1 MSRVLYYPIMNK
13 KEVKMKKEEFILEGK
28 PEQKLEIVCLICSS
42 LLIILFSLQREKAD
56 RRPGI

>member
-28 PEQKLEIVCLICSS
+28 PEQKLEIVCLICFS
-42 LLIILFSLQREKAD
+42 LLIMPIFVYLWKMFENKST
-56 RRPGI
+56 